1 MSSSAP
7 PRFGKTFTGWFA
19 RRPDA
24 VIVAAEQA
32 GLRSDRFRLEREAD
46 WRRLEA
52 IVARIETGRIRTLAD
67 DDLVAL
73 PALYRMLVSSLSVAR
88 ETTLDAATLAYLDGL
103 AQRAWFVVYA
113 PEVGLRGWLRRFF
126 GGGWSAAVRS
136 IAPDIAIALALMVAG
151 TVIGWLLV
159 AGNPDWYYA
168 LMPPTSGDV
177 RVPGASRAALYG
189 SLFNC
194 KHEAGLAVFSAYL
207 FSNNAQVSILCYALG
222 FAFGVPAILLLI
234 HNTALL
240 GALLWLYHGQGL
252 TLELVGW
259 LSVHGTTELF
269 AIMLA
274 GASGIHIGRAM
285 AFPGQRAVLDAA
297 AQAGRRTATVMT
309 GVVLMLI
316 VAGLLEGF
324 ARQLINDTA
333 LRLAL
338 GLGMLTVWLVY
349 FFGFRRNT
357 GQP

>member
-1 MSSSAP
+1 MNTLA
-7 PRFGKTFTGWFA
+7 RWFSK
-19 RRPDA
+19 RDDA
-24 VIVAAEQA
+24 AIAAAELA
-32 GLRSDRFRLEREAD
+32 TLRSDRFRLEREGD

-52 IVARIETGRIRTLAD
+52 IVARIEAGRLRTIGD

-88 ETTLDAATLAYLDGL
+88 DTTLDAATLTYLEGL

-113 PEVGLRGWLRRFF
+113 PEVGFRGWLRRFF

-136 IAPDIAIALALMVAG
+136 IGPDILIALAVMVAG

-159 AGNPDWYYA
+159 ASNPDWFYA
-168 LMPPTSGDV
+168 LMPAEPGDV
-177 RVPGASRAALYG
+177 RVPGASRAVLYG
-189 SLFNC
+189 SLFG
-194 KHEAGLAVFSAYL
+194 KTHKTGLAVFAAYL
-207 FSNNAQVSILCYALG
+207 FSNNAQVSILCFALG
-222 FAFGVPAILLLI
+222 FAFGLPTLLLLVQ
-234 HNTALL
+234 NTVLL

-274 GASGIHIGRAM
+274 GACGIHIGRAM
-285 AFPGQRAVLDAA
+285 AFPGQRAILDAA
-297 AQAGRRTATVMT
+297 AQAGRRAATVMT

-324 ARQLINDTA
+324 ARQLIDATA
-333 LRLAL
+333 PRLAL
-338 GLGMLTVWLVY
+338 GGFMLAWWLVY
-349 FFGFRRNT
+349 FFAFGRKRVAR
-357 GQP
+357 